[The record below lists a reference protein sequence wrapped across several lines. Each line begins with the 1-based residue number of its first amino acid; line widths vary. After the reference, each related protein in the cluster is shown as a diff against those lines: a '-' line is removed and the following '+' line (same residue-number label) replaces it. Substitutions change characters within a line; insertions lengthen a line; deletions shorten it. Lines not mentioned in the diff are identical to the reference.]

1 MVPARQEG
9 SCLRQGSVTLRNVT
23 SPDAR
28 YATGDERREVGA
40 WRRLLKARA
49 ARHASVHALFAEFRL
64 FRRGKKQK
72 FQVADGA
79 LFFRRFLDAGNQ
91 AFHFFKGRYLVT
103 EFKAGFF
110 PIPLPFGQESGFFRF
125 RRFLIAGGVVLKQSR
140 FQGDAFVPEL
150 PEIFHIFFSPCR
162 EPAARGQ
169 RWY

>member
-91 AFHFFKGRYLVT
+91 AFIFQG
-103 EFKAGFF
+103 
-110 PIPLPFGQESGFFRF
+110 PLPGHRVQSRLFPDPTAFWSGKWLFRF

-150 PEIFHIFFSPCR
+150 PEIFHIFFSL
-162 EPAARGQ
+162 
-169 RWY
+169 